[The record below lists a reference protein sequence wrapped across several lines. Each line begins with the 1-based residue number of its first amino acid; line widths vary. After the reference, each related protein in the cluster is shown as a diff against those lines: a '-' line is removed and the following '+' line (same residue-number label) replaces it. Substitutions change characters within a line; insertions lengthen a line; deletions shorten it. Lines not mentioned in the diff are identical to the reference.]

1 MRALRVLSLGNN
13 MIENVPSVIASLD
26 IRILK
31 LAGNPLN
38 PDLMKIVEGG
48 TVSPSHAALPD
59 NERDVIMTRK
69 LKKYLR
75 SVETAAR
82 DSGGESRYC
91 STRDIHAKVAEL
103 SEVAMRLSVHRG
115 HRDVH

>member
-13 MIENVPSVIASLD
+13 MIENLPPIVASLD

-38 PDLMKIVEGG
+38 PDLMKVVDGG
-48 TVSPSHAALPD
+48 TVSPSHGALPD

-69 LKKYLR
+69 IKKYLR

-82 DSGGESRYC
+82 DSGGESR
-91 STRDIHAKVAEL
+91 
-103 SEVAMRLSVHRG
+103 
-115 HRDVH
+115 